1 MKLEKMALKAV
12 AFITVAVV
20 LIFSIWYYGHAQYQ
34 KGVANTTVKFNKT
47 LEESGKAERSR
58 EQNLQAKVDK
68 LEKDAV
74 NEREKTKHVIAD
86 MQSNADRLQ
95 QRAESFAKRLRANA
109 STTSAPDDTLAA
121 GWSLFGQ
128 CTKRYAEMG
137 AFADRQR
144 DDLAEWQKYNLILKE
159 NDNFKTVNN

>member
-1 MKLEKMALKAV
+1 MTGFLKLTWKPLLA
-12 AFITVAVV
+12 IAVV
-20 LIFSIWYYGHAQYQ
+20 ALFLFSIWFYGQSQYQ
-34 KGVANTTVKFNKT
+34 KGVANTTAKFNKA

-74 NEREKTKHVIAD
+74 NEREKTKLVIAD

-95 QRAESFAKRLRANA
+95 QRAESFAKQLRANA

-137 AFADRQR
+137 AVADRQR
-144 DDLAEWQKYNLILKE
+144 DDLAEWQKYGAVIEQSQK
-159 NDNFKTVNN
+159 

>member
-1 MKLEKMALKAV
+1 MTGFLKLTWKPLLA
-12 AFITVAVV
+12 IAVV
-20 LIFSIWYYGHAQYQ
+20 ALFLFSIWYYGQAQYQ
-34 KGVANTTVKFNKT
+34 KGIANTTAKFNKA

-95 QRAESFAKRLRANA
+95 QRAESFAKRLRTNA
-109 STTSAPDDTLAA
+109 STTSAPDDALAA

-128 CTKRYAEMG
+128 CTKRYAEMKIE
-137 AFADRQR
+137 
-144 DDLAEWQKYNLILKE
+144 LLIYVK
-159 NDNFKTVNN
+159 KTVPQKFSKA

>member
-1 MKLEKMALKAV
+1 MTGFLKLTWKPLLA
-12 AFITVAVV
+12 IAVV
-20 LIFSIWYYGHAQYQ
+20 ALFLFSIWYYGQAQYQ
-34 KGVANTTVKFNKT
+34 KGIANTTAKFNKA

-74 NEREKTKHVIAD
+74 NEREKTKLVIAD

-95 QRAESFAKRLRANA
+95 QRAESLAERLRTNA
-109 STTSAPDDTLAA
+109 STTSTSDDAIAA

-137 AFADRQR
+137 AVADRQR
-144 DDLAEWQKYNLILKE
+144 NDLAEWQKYGAVIEQSQK
-159 NDNFKTVNN
+159 

>member
-1 MKLEKMALKAV
+1 MTGFLKLTWKPLLA
-12 AFITVAVV
+12 IAVV
-20 LIFSIWYYGHAQYQ
+20 ALFLFIIWHYGQAQYK
-34 KGVANTTVKFNKT
+34 KGVANTTAKFNKT
-47 LEESGKAERSR
+47 LEESGKTERSR

-95 QRAESFAKRLRANA
+95 QRAESLAKRLRANA
-109 STTSAPDDTLAA
+109 STTSAPDDALAA

-137 AFADRQR
+137 AVADRQR
-144 DDLAEWQKYNLILKE
+144 DDLAEWQKYGSVIEQSQK
-159 NDNFKTVNN
+159 

>member
-1 MKLEKMALKAV
+1 MTGFLKLTWKPLLA
-12 AFITVAVV
+12 IAVV
-20 LIFSIWYYGHAQYQ
+20 ALFLFSIWYYGQAQYQ
-34 KGVANTTVKFNKT
+34 KGIANTTAKFNKA

-95 QRAESFAKRLRANA
+95 QRAESFAKRLRTNA
-109 STTSAPDDTLAA
+109 STTSAPDDALAA

-137 AFADRQR
+137 AVADRQR
-144 DDLAEWQKYNLILKE
+144 DDLAEWQKYG
-159 NDNFKTVNN
+159 TVIEQSQK

>member
-1 MKLEKMALKAV
+1 MMGFLKLTWRPLLA
-12 AFITVAVV
+12 IAVV
-20 LIFSIWYYGHAQYQ
+20 ALFLFSIWFYGQSQYQ
-34 KGVANTTVKFNKT
+34 KGVANTTAKFNKT
-47 LEESGKAERSR
+47 LEESGKTERSR

-109 STTSAPDDTLAA
+109 STTSAPDDAIAA

-137 AFADRQR
+137 AVADRQR
-144 DDLAEWQKYNLILKE
+144 DDLAEWQKYGSVIEQSQK
-159 NDNFKTVNN
+159 

>member
-1 MKLEKMALKAV
+1 MKLEKMALEAV

-74 NEREKTKHVIAD
+74 NEREKTKLVIAD

-95 QRAESFAKRLRANA
+95 QRAESFAKRLRTNA
-109 STTSAPDDTLAA
+109 STTSAPDDAIAA

-137 AFADRQR
+137 AVADQQR
-144 DDLAEWQKYNLILKE
+144 NDLAEWQKYG
-159 NDNFKTVNN
+159 TVIEQSQK

>member
-1 MKLEKMALKAV
+1 MTGFLKLTWKPLLA
-12 AFITVAVV
+12 IAVV
-20 LIFSIWYYGHAQYQ
+20 ALFLFSIWHYGQVQYQ

-47 LEESGKAERSR
+47 LEESGRAERSR
-58 EQNLQAKVDK
+58 EQKLQAKVDK

-74 NEREKTKHVIAD
+74 NEREKTKLVITD

-137 AFADRQR
+137 AVADRQR
-144 DDLAEWQKYNLILKE
+144 DDLAEWQKYG
-159 NDNFKTVNN
+159 TVIEQSQQ

>member
-1 MKLEKMALKAV
+1 MTGFLKLTWKPLLA
-12 AFITVAVV
+12 IAVV
-20 LIFSIWYYGHAQYQ
+20 ALFLFSIWYYGQAKYQ
-34 KGVANTTVKFNKT
+34 KGVANTTAKFNEA
-47 LEESGKAERSR
+47 LEESGKSERSR

-74 NEREKTKHVIAD
+74 NEREKTKLVIAD

-95 QRAESFAKRLRANA
+95 QRAESFAKRLRTNA
-109 STTSAPDDTLAA
+109 STTSAPDDAIAA

-137 AFADRQR
+137 AVADRQR
-144 DDLAEWQKYNLILKE
+144 DDLAEWQKYGAVIEQSQK
-159 NDNFKTVNN
+159 

>member
-1 MKLEKMALKAV
+1 MTGFLKLTWKPLLA
-12 AFITVAVV
+12 IAVV
-20 LIFSIWYYGHAQYQ
+20 ALFLFSIWYYGQAQYQ
-34 KGVANTTVKFNKT
+34 KGVANTTAKFNET
-47 LEESGKAERSR
+47 LAESGKTERKR
-58 EQNLQAKVDK
+58 EQILQAEVDK

-74 NEREKTKHVIAD
+74 NEREKTKLVIAD

-137 AFADRQR
+137 AVADRQR
-144 DDLAEWQKYNLILKE
+144 DDLAEWQKYGAVIEQSQK
-159 NDNFKTVNN
+159 

>member
-1 MKLEKMALKAV
+1 MTGFLKLTWKPLLA
-12 AFITVAVV
+12 IAVV
-20 LIFSIWYYGHAQYQ
+20 ALFLFSIWYYGQAQYQ
-34 KGVANTTVKFNKT
+34 KGVANTTAKFNKA
-47 LEESGKAERSR
+47 LEKSGKAERSR

-74 NEREKTKHVIAD
+74 NEREKTKLVIAD

-95 QRAESFAKRLRANA
+95 QRAESLAERLRTNA
-109 STTSAPDDTLAA
+109 STTSTSDDAIAA

-137 AFADRQR
+137 AVADRQR
-144 DDLAEWQKYNLILKE
+144 NDLAEWQKYGAVIEQSQK
-159 NDNFKTVNN
+159 

>member
-1 MKLEKMALKAV
+1 MTGFLKLTWKPLLA
-12 AFITVAVV
+12 IAVV
-20 LIFSIWYYGHAQYQ
+20 ALFLFSIWYYGHSQYQ
-34 KGVANTTVKFNKT
+34 KGVANTTAKFNKA

-74 NEREKTKHVIAD
+74 NEREKTKLVIAD

-95 QRAESFAKRLRANA
+95 QRAESFAKRLRTNA

-137 AFADRQR
+137 AVADRQR
-144 DDLAEWQKYNLILKE
+144 DDLAEWQKYGSVIEQSQK
-159 NDNFKTVNN
+159 

>member
-1 MKLEKMALKAV
+1 MTGFLKLTWKPLLA
-12 AFITVAVV
+12 IAVV
-20 LIFSIWYYGHAQYQ
+20 ALFLFSIWYYGQAKYQ
-34 KGVANTTVKFNKT
+34 KGVANTTAKFNKA

-74 NEREKTKHVIAD
+74 NEREKTKHIIAD

-95 QRAESFAKRLRANA
+95 QRAESFAERLRANA
-109 STTSAPDDTLAA
+109 STPSAPDDTLAA

-137 AFADRQR
+137 AVADRQR
-144 DDLAEWQKYNLILKE
+144 DDLAEWQKYGAVIEQSQK
-159 NDNFKTVNN
+159 

>member
-1 MKLEKMALKAV
+1 MGFLKLTWRPLLA
-12 AFITVAVV
+12 IAVV
-20 LIFSIWYYGHAQYQ
+20 ALFLFSIWFYGQSQYQ
-34 KGVANTTVKFNKT
+34 KGVANTTAKFNET
-47 LEESGKAERSR
+47 LAESGKTERKR
-58 EQNLQAKVDK
+58 EQILQAEVDK

-74 NEREKTKHVIAD
+74 NEREKTKLVIAD

-137 AFADRQR
+137 AVADRQR
-144 DDLAEWQKYNLILKE
+144 DDLAEWQKYGAVIEQSQK
-159 NDNFKTVNN
+159 

>member
-1 MKLEKMALKAV
+1 MTRFLKLTWRPLLAIVVVAL
-12 AFITVAVV
+12 FLLT
-20 LIFSIWYYGHAQYQ
+20 IWFNGQSQYQ
-34 KGVANTTVKFNKT
+34 KGVANTTAKFNETLAESDKT
-47 LEESGKAERSR
+47 ERKR
-58 EQNLQAKVDK
+58 EQILQAEVDK

-95 QRAESFAKRLRANA
+95 QRAESLAESLAERLRANA
-109 STTSAPDDTLAA
+109 STTSTSDGAIAA

-137 AFADRQR
+137 AVADRQR
-144 DDLAEWQKYNLILKE
+144 DDLAEWQKYGSVIEQSQK
-159 NDNFKTVNN
+159 

>member
-1 MKLEKMALKAV
+1 MMGFLKLTWRPLLA
-12 AFITVAVV
+12 IAVV
-20 LIFSIWYYGHAQYQ
+20 ALFLFSIWFYGQSQYQ
-34 KGVANTTVKFNKT
+34 KGVANTTAKFNET
-47 LEESGKAERSR
+47 LAESGKTERKR
-58 EQNLQAKVDK
+58 EQILQAEVDK

-74 NEREKTKHVIAD
+74 NEREKTKLVIAD

-137 AFADRQR
+137 AVADRQR
-144 DDLAEWQKYNLILKE
+144 DDLAEWQKYGAVIEQSQK
-159 NDNFKTVNN
+159 

>member
-1 MKLEKMALKAV
+1 MGFLKLTWRPLLA
-12 AFITVAVV
+12 IAVV
-20 LIFSIWYYGHAQYQ
+20 ALFLFSIWFYGQSQYQ
-34 KGVANTTVKFNKT
+34 KGVANTTAKINET
-47 LEESGKAERSR
+47 LAESGKTERKR
-58 EQNLQAKVDK
+58 EQILQAEVDK

-74 NEREKTKHVIAD
+74 NEREKTKLVIAD

-137 AFADRQR
+137 AVADRQR
-144 DDLAEWQKYNLILKE
+144 DDLAEWQKYGAVIEQSQK
-159 NDNFKTVNN
+159 